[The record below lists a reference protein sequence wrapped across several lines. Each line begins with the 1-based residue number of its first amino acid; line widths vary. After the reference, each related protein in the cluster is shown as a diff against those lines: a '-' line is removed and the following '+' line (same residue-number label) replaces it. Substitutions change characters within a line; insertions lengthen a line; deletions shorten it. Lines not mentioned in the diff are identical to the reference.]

1 MVNTKFP
8 TVNAGLTRGTRH
20 DRLGHLTISRLN
32 MTRTQ
37 ARESARELLEIM
49 PLVMRTLAAELR
61 AAGEMP
67 APAHFA
73 LLATLAEHPRTLT
86 ELANLRGVSLP
97 TMSNSISSLVQ
108 HGWVRRIESTE
119 DRRVVMVE
127 VTAAGRSA
135 LDRVT
140 RSAEAHIAEA
150 LTPLDGTSRRR
161 LQAGLGVL
169 RRVFATPPVQNGR
182 RKKGSRARE

>member
-1 MVNTKFP
+1 
-8 TVNAGLTRGTRH
+8 
-20 DRLGHLTISRLN
+20 
-32 MTRTQ
+32 MTRVQ

-73 LLATLAEHPRTLT
+73 LLAMLAEHARSLT

-97 TMSNSISSLVQ
+97 TMSNSITALVQ
-108 HGWVRRIESTE
+108 HGWVKRVESAA
-119 DRRVVMVE
+119 DRRVVLVE
-127 VTAAGRSA
+127 VTATGRAA

-140 RSAEAHIAEA
+140 RCAETHMAEA

-169 RRVFATPPVQNGR
+169 RRVFTTPPAPNGR
-182 RKKGSRARE
+182 RKKGSRVRE

>member
-1 MVNTKFP
+1 MSRPAK
-8 TVNAGLTRGTRH
+8 AGRYVLSAPAKAGRHVTR
-20 DRLGHLTISRLN
+20 L
-32 MTRTQ
+32 Q
-37 ARESARELLEIM
+37 ARESARELLEVM
-49 PLVMRTLAAELR
+49 PIVMRVLAAELR

-73 LLATLAEHPRTLT
+73 LVAMLAERPRTLT

-97 TMSNSISSLVQ
+97 TMSNSITALVQ
-108 HGWVRRIESTE
+108 HGWVRRSESSE

-127 VTAAGRSA
+127 VTATGRSA

-169 RRVFATPPVQNGR
+169 KKVFTMAPPQNGR
-182 RKKGSRARE
+182 RKKGSRVRE

>member
-8 TVNAGLTRGTRH
+8 TVNGGLTPTRTR
-20 DRLGHLTISRLN
+20 DSLGQLTISSHN

-37 ARESARELLEIM
+37 ARESARELLELM
-49 PLVMRTLAAELR
+49 PLVMRALAAELR

-73 LLATLAEHPRTLT
+73 LLAILAERPRTLT
-86 ELANLRGVSLP
+86 ELATLRGVSLP
-97 TMSNSISSLVQ
+97 TMSNSISALVQ
-108 HGWVRRIESTE
+108 HGWVRRVDSTE
-119 DRRVVMVE
+119 DRRMVLVE
-127 VTAAGRSA
+127 VTGTGRGA

-150 LTPLDGTSRRR
+150 LAPLDGTSRRR

-169 RRVFATPPVQNGR
+169 RRVFQSPPVQNGK
-182 RKKGSRARE
+182 RKKGARVRE